1 MMKLFR
7 KFLRFWITLA
17 TTGGFLA
24 GWALLAHAPK
34 PVQAGASSSSA
45 TTAVPTLTPLP
56 PLDLS
61 GGSIENNSQ
70 QPQFTVQQS
79 PSLFSQAP
87 MFRTG
92 GS

>member
-1 MMKLFR
+1 
-7 KFLRFWITLA
+7 LRFWITLA

-34 PVQAGASSSSA
+34 PVQASASSGSA
-45 TTAVPTLTPLP
+45 TTAIPTLAPLP

-61 GGSIENNSQ
+61 GGSANDSFQ

-79 PSLFSQAP
+79 PSIFSQAP

>member
-1 MMKLFR
+1 MKLFR

-17 TTGGFLA
+17 TAGGFLA
-24 GWALLAHAPK
+24 GWAMLAHAPK
-34 PVQAGASSSSA
+34 PVQSNAPSASL
-45 TTAVPTLTPLP
+45 TTAVPTLAPLP

-61 GGSIENNSQ
+61 GGSANGNFQ
-70 QPQFTVQQS
+70 QPQFSVQQS
-79 PSLFSQAP
+79 PSFFSQAP

>member
-1 MMKLFR
+1 MKLFR

-34 PVQAGASSSSA
+34 PIQSTAPSGSA
-45 TTAVPTLTPLP
+45 TTAIPTLAPLP
-56 PLDLS
+56 PLNLS
-61 GGSIENNSQ
+61 GTSGDNNFQ
-70 QPQFTVQQS
+70 QPQFSVQQNQS
-79 PSLFSQAP
+79 SFSQAP

>member
-1 MMKLFR
+1 MKLFR

-24 GWALLAHAPK
+24 GWVLLAHAPK
-34 PVQAGASSSSA
+34 PVQTGTQAGDSA
-45 TTAVPTLTPLP
+45 TPVPTLAPLP

-61 GGSIENNSQ
+61 GGGSSSNFQ

-79 PSLFSQAP
+79 PSFFSQAP

>member
-1 MMKLFR
+1 MKLFR

-34 PVQAGASSSSA
+34 PVQSSA
-45 TTAVPTLTPLP
+45 GSASMSTAVPTLAPLP

-61 GGSIENNSQ
+61 GGSTGSNFQLPQCSV
-70 QPQFTVQQS
+70 QPS
-79 PSLFSQAP
+79 PSFFSQAP

>member
-1 MMKLFR
+1 MRVFR

-17 TTGGFLA
+17 STGGFLL

-34 PVQAGASSSSA
+34 PVQSVNPGGIGAA
-45 TTAVPTLTPLP
+45 PIPTLAPLP
-56 PLDLS
+56 PLNLS
-61 GGSIENNSQ
+61 GGTASGSFQ

>member
-1 MMKLFR
+1 MKLFR

-24 GWALLAHAPK
+24 GWVLLAHAPK
-34 PVQAGASSSSA
+34 PVQPKASSGSA
-45 TTAVPTLTPLP
+45 TTAIPTLAPLP

-61 GGSIENNSQ
+61 GGSVVENSQ
-70 QPQFTVQQS
+70 QPQFSVRQS
-79 PSLFSQAP
+79 PSFFSQAP